1 MPPWGLTDS
10 CGHVKFWGR
19 GCDKGI
25 QSLQK
30 FSAGSGGWRCY
41 QTLKIPLSMHKRV
54 PEEAKD
60 FTRASSA
67 PTSAPS
73 SPPSS
78 LAQLTPSRLSAQG
91 SVGSLDSMGGVDIP
105 EDTCA
110 QVQALAFG
118 VGPCVSLLFVGLED
132 DTVCIIDTEGLASLL
147 ETPHEPQGDEVG
159 AVSTDTA
166 ADTCTDTFARTG

>member
-1 MPPWGLTDS
+1 
-10 CGHVKFWGR
+10 
-19 GCDKGI
+19 
-25 QSLQK
+25 
-30 FSAGSGGWRCY
+30 
-41 QTLKIPLSMHKRV
+41 MHKRV

-132 DTVCIIDTEGLASLL
+132 DTVCIIDTS
-147 ETPHEPQGDEVG
+147 
-159 AVSTDTA
+159 
-166 ADTCTDTFARTG
+166 

>member
-1 MPPWGLTDS
+1 M
-10 CGHVKFWGR
+10 
-19 GCDKGI
+19 
-25 QSLQK
+25 
-30 FSAGSGGWRCY
+30 
-41 QTLKIPLSMHKRV
+41 
-54 PEEAKD
+54 
-60 FTRASSA
+60 
-67 PTSAPS
+67 
-73 SPPSS
+73 
-78 LAQLTPSRLSAQG
+78 
-91 SVGSLDSMGGVDIP
+91 GSLDSMGGVDIP

-166 ADTCTDTFARTG
+166 ADTCTNTFARTG